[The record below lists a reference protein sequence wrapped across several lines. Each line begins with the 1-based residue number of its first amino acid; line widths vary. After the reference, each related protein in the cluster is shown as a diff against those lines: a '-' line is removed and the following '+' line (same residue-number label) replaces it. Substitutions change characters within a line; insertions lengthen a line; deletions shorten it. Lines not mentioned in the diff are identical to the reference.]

1 MQVLTLVLLMCLM
14 AKAKQIELKD
24 CTKCSN
30 SETKDN
36 ITYCKLRIFDN
47 GLFTDYAKVLK
58 VDCIWWKNIK
68 GIK

>member
-1 MQVLTLVLLMCLM
+1 MQVSILVLLMCLM

-58 VDCIWWKNIK
+58 VDCIWWKLRKI
-68 GIK
+68 

>member
-1 MQVLTLVLLMCLM
+1 M
-14 AKAKQIELKD
+14 AKAKQIEFKD

-30 SETKDN
+30 SKTKEN

-58 VDCIWWKNIK
+58 VDCIWFKLRKI
-68 GIK
+68 

>member
-1 MQVLTLVLLMCLM
+1 MQVLTLALLMCLM
-14 AKAKQIELKD
+14 AKAKQIEFKD

-58 VDCIWWKNIK
+58 VDCIWFKLSK
-68 GIK
+68 LL

>member
-1 MQVLTLVLLMCLM
+1 MQVSILVLLMCLM

-47 GLFTDYAKVLK
+47 GLFTDYAKVNFC
-58 VDCIWWKNIK
+58 DCIWWKLRKI
-68 GIK
+68 

>member
-1 MQVLTLVLLMCLM
+1 M
-14 AKAKQIELKD
+14 AKVKQIELKD
-24 CTKCSN
+24 CTKCRN

-47 GLFTDYAKVLK
+47 GLFTDYAKVNFI
-58 VDCIWWKNIK
+58 DCLWFKNIK